1 MSKTTNAHY
10 ERFNS
15 EFQMLKFFGK
25 YLPKL
30 DVMASARMV
39 PGVYV
44 YDGKLHT
51 TRHVW
56 QFLTEMEALTGL
68 GIDVKTSTIRF
79 NTYVIFFNQK
89 PKDAAEFVQNSTP
102 VSTASLLTTSLP
114 AEGEGV
120 KQEDPEPTPAPAV
133 DPAPVEDAEPTEP
146 KAGVDVDAI
155 MAEAEALRN
164 DSAKAA
170 AKTALEEFGLKH
182 GASLSRGKTFDGM
195 LEDLKAHLTA

>member
-1 MSKTTNAHY
+1 MSKTTTAHY

-44 YDGKLHT
+44 YDGKVHT
-51 TRHVW
+51 TRNMW
-56 QFLTEMEALTGL
+56 QFLKEMEALTDL
-68 GIDVKTSTIRF
+68 GIDVKTSTVRF
-79 NTYVIFFNQK
+79 NTYIIFFNK
-89 PKDAAEFVQNSTP
+89 TPKDATEFVQNSAP
-102 VSTASLLTTSLP
+102 AINTASLLSTTVPEGETEVKEPVVPP
-114 AEGEGV
+114 AEDVVPPADTKPEG
-120 KQEDPEPTPAPAV
+120 A
-133 DPAPVEDAEPTEP
+133 
-146 KAGVDVDAI
+146 VDVDAI
-155 MAEAEALRN
+155 MAEAETLRN
-164 DSAKAA
+164 ESAKAA

>member
-1 MSKTTNAHY
+1 MSKTTTAHY

-44 YDGKLHT
+44 YDGKVHT
-51 TRHVW
+51 TRNLW
-56 QFLTEMEALTGL
+56 QFLKEMEALTDL
-68 GIDVKTSTIRF
+68 GIDVKTSTVRF
-79 NTYVIFFNQK
+79 NTYIIFFNK
-89 PKDAAEFVQNSTP
+89 TPKDAIEFVQNSAP
-102 VSTASLLTTSLP
+102 AINTASLLSTTVQD
-114 AEGEGV
+114 EEI
-120 KQEDPEPTPAPAV
+120 K
-133 DPAPVEDAEPTEP
+133 APVSVSELAEDVTPPTET
-146 KAGVDVDAI
+146 KDAVDVDAI

-164 DSAKAA
+164 ESAKAA
-170 AKTALEEFGLKH
+170 AKTALEEFGLKY

>member
-1 MSKTTNAHY
+1 MSKTTTAHY

-44 YDGKLHT
+44 YDGKVHT
-51 TRHVW
+51 TRNMW
-56 QFLTEMEALTGL
+56 QFLKEMEALTDL
-68 GIDVKTSTIRF
+68 GIDVKTSTVRF
-79 NTYVIFFNQK
+79 NTYIIFFNK
-89 PKDAAEFVQNSTP
+89 TPKDATEFVQNSAP
-102 VSTASLLTTSLP
+102 AINTASLLSTTVP
-114 AEGEGV
+114 EGEEV
-120 KQEDPEPTPAPAV
+120 KDPVITT
-133 DPAPVEDAEPTEP
+133 EPTEDATPPAEP
-146 KAGVDVDAI
+146 KDAVDVDAI